1 MSAFDNAGLT
11 RLLNQYSE
19 SPKLKSF
26 FEAILDI
33 PAGELRDALETLFTR
48 LSIDESSG
56 VQLDKIG
63 EIVGQPRPPIDVT
76 EGVFAF
82 LDGTNDPDK
91 GFSAIRAQDIGGQF
105 SGLNPVTIM
114 ADPEYRFLLKAI
126 IFNNNAGRTLIDIER
141 YSELLLGAPATIV
154 NGVGAIDIEIPVRL
168 SRQQK
173 QIIADTLNAS
183 AGVRIR
189 SLTFSLADR
198 PFGFAGANNTG
209 FGAVGVPQE
218 GAGFVGLFTP

>member
-1 MSAFDNAGLT
+1 MSLDNAGIA
-11 RLLNQYSE
+11 RLLDQYSA
-19 SPKLKSF
+19 SPKLKAF
-26 FEAILDI
+26 FQAILDF
-33 PAGELRDALETLFTR
+33 PAGDVREALETLYTR
-48 LSIDESSG
+48 LSIDQSSG

-63 EIVGQPRPPIDVT
+63 EIVGQPRPPIDVI

-82 LDGTNDPDK
+82 KDGDNDPDK
-91 GFSAIRAQDIGGQF
+91 GFSGIRAKDVGGQF
-105 SGLNPVTIM
+105 SGLNPITIM
-114 ADPEYRFLLKAI
+114 ADPEYRFFLKAI

-154 NGVGAIDIEIPVRL
+154 NGIGAIDIEIPVRL
-168 SRQQK
+168 TRQQK
-173 QIIADTLNAS
+173 RIIADTLNAA

-218 GAGFVGLFTP
+218 GAGFVGLFVP